1 MKKFLYFADGDGADA
16 TGDAVSVL
24 ADNIKSIVPV
34 TTTTTAMYYADL
46 DGSIDK
52 IVFTHDN
59 KTTTSGHRV
68 REIAKGIAEAANAT
82 AHINGMTDV
91 VDVDNKLYYGNLS
104 FITGIAISLGTSYD
118 Y

>member
-68 REIAKGIAEAANAT
+68 REIAKGIAEAANGGIHHEGVIVVADDLTAT
-82 AHINGMTDV
+82 YAVSEVTA
-91 VDVDNKLYYGNLS
+91 LS
-104 FITGIAISLGTSYD
+104 TISIGAAFA
-118 Y
+118 

>member
-59 KTTTSGHRV
+59 NTTTSGH
-68 REIAKGIAEAANAT
+68 
-82 AHINGMTDV
+82 
-91 VDVDNKLYYGNLS
+91 
-104 FITGIAISLGTSYD
+104 
-118 Y
+118 